1 VNEDLFVKKVPPVI
15 KELIAR
21 EAAENHRSVNQETIA
36 LLEEALVRRVEVNHN
51 RQRSAMAKL
60 ASYAAQVTAEPPIT
74 APVPANPATQPAS
87 QQPLAH
93 DGA

>member
-1 VNEDLFVKKVPPVI
+1 MNDDLFVKKVPPVI

-36 LLEEALVRRVEVNHN
+36 LLEEALLRRVEVNHS

-60 ASYAAQVTAEPPIT
+60 ASYAAQVMSEPVIPS
-74 APVPANPATQPAS
+74 ANVVSHQS
-87 QQPLAH
+87 
-93 DGA
+93 